1 MPHEPPVDAEVRVV
15 DLPHGGHLTIRPIR
29 PSDAPALGELYDDL
43 SPDDRIRRFFSAFR
57 PPEALLER
65 WATVGERGGARIVAV
80 TDDGEIVG
88 EAGYELLDD
97 GDGEL
102 DITVARRARGW
113 VGPYLLDALI
123 DLAGARG
130 VPNLEAEVLLANR
143 QMLALARARGFVAL
157 AHDEPCVVR
166 LAIGTTEHPAA
177 WPGPARGPRVLV
189 VGRSSRW
196 PGEEV
201 AAGVGLEV
209 LVWPVDDPL
218 GVAGAT
224 PGAALL
230 AGADAVVVVVPA
242 GAVVPSG
249 FGEELHRR
257 CPGPACFVQ
266 PAAGTV
272 AVAADEPVMVLSP
285 DAHDAVLALADA
297 LGHPVDLPQRRS
309 RSAGGPG
316 AEPTG

>member
-1 MPHEPPVDAEVRVV
+1 MPHEPPADAEVRVV
-15 DLPHGGHLTIRPIR
+15 ALPHGGHLTIRPIR
-29 PSDAPALGELYDDL
+29 PTDAPALGELYDDL

-57 PPEALLER
+57 PPEALLDR
-65 WATVGERGGARIVAV
+65 WATVGERGGARLVAE

-123 DLAGARG
+123 DLAGERG

-143 QMLALARARGFVAL
+143 QMLALARARGYVAL

-196 PGEEV
+196 SGEEV
-201 AAGVGLEV
+201 ARGVGLEV

-218 GVAGAT
+218 AVAGSK
-224 PGAALL
+224 PGSSLL
-230 AGADAVVVVVPA
+230 SGADAVVIVAPA
-242 GAVVPSG
+242 GAAVSSG
-249 FGEELHRR
+249 FGAELHRR
-257 CPGPACFVQ
+257 FPGLACFVQ

-272 AVAADEPVMVLSP
+272 SVAPEERVTVLGP
-285 DAHDAVLALADA
+285 EAHDAVLALADA
-297 LGHPVDLPQRRS
+297 LSHPVDLPQRAPRRAEGPDAGPS
-309 RSAGGPG
+309 R
-316 AEPTG
+316 